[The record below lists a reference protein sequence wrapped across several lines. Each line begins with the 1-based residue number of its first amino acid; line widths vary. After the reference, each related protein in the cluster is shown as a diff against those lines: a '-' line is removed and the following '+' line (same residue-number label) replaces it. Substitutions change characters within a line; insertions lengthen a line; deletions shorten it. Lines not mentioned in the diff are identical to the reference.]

1 MIEPI
6 TIISV
11 GSIVLITAFLF
22 LNLGKREAYIK
33 GFHDGYISCSDT
45 FAKEIGIEIK
55 RQRKFK
61 AAIMERLNEG
71 EDV

>member
-6 TIISV
+6 TIITV
-11 GSIVLITAFLF
+11 GIIILLTALVF
-22 LNLGKREAYIK
+22 LNVGKREAYIK

-45 FAKEIGIEIK
+45 FAKELGIEIK

-71 EDV
+71 EES